1 MKCNKFGHWNCL
13 VYLQRPKFRISVFIF
28 SHHIFR
34 LRRREKVRL
43 VECLQHRG
51 VRTEQCLG
59 LSRHAGRL
67 ADLTVERVPGRCL
80 NMIIYNL
87 MLTQT
92 WKFKTSNP
100 LATEPALMKVD
111 EAGSNCLATDVALAT
126 ELDLPYRSPASL
138 STLRYFCETWSVLF
152 RTLEIEF
159 PMVSAGILLCHF
171 EMVLDVF
178 LHSLVTI
185 TLNNTNKDT

>member
-1 MKCNKFGHWNCL
+1 MKCNKFGHWHCL
-13 VYLQRPKFRISVFIF
+13 VYLQRPKFSISVFIF
-28 SHHIFR
+28 SDDIFR
-34 LRRREKVRL
+34 VRRREKVWL
-43 VECLQHRG
+43 VDCLQNRG

-59 LSRHAGRL
+59 LPGHTGRL
-67 ADLTVERVPGRCL
+67 TDLTVERVSGRCL
-80 NMIIYNL
+80 NKIIYHQ

-126 ELDLPYRSPASL
+126 ELDLPNRSPASL
-138 STLRYFCETWSVLF
+138 SSWTLRYFCETWSVLF
-152 RTLEIEF
+152 RKLEIEF

-171 EMVLDVF
+171 EMVLDVRCIP
-178 LHSLVTI
+178 S
-185 TLNNTNKDT
+185 